1 MSAPPRRGVLTSVI
15 CIMDHTTRICWS
27 DASLFCCVQNHWV
40 CTETVVRSFCVNAL
54 AINTAVWV
62 LTFIRVFKM
71 EGNVS
76 RRASTKYLHCVNLCF
91 YFPILGAD
99 FTACLLVNY
108 HKYPLLAK
116 KILPVPMEED
126 RHLKDDLL
134 SSSLREIVGRS
145 TREDKEACWRDCSA
159 RNTLHPV

>member
-1 MSAPPRRGVLTSVI
+1 MRLDKADTELVNWGAKDSPSPSLLSLILPAISCLHWQSGVLWSPTSRCLLDQQMMVQALPYKILQKSRLIQAWPSLSLLGTVAMSAPPRRGVLISVI
-15 CIMDHTTRICWS
+15 CIMGHTTWICWS

-76 RRASTKYLHCVNLCF
+76 RRASTK
-91 YFPILGAD
+91 
-99 FTACLLVNY
+99 
-108 HKYPLLAK
+108 
-116 KILPVPMEED
+116 
-126 RHLKDDLL
+126 
-134 SSSLREIVGRS
+134 
-145 TREDKEACWRDCSA
+145 
-159 RNTLHPV
+159 

>member
-91 YFPILGAD
+91 YFPITGAD
-99 FTACLLVNY
+99 FCMPSVNY
-108 HKYPLLAK
+108 HKYTLLAK
-116 KILPVPMEED
+116 NP
-126 RHLKDDLL
+126 
-134 SSSLREIVGRS
+134 
-145 TREDKEACWRDCSA
+145 DCAHGEGQTSEGC
-159 RNTLHPV
+159 